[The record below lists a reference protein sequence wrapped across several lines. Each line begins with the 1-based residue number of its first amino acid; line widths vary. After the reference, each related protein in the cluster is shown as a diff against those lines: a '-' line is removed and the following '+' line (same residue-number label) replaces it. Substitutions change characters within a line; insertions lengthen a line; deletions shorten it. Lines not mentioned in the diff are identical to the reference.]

1 MGHAV
6 DQGCDQAGEGG
17 FEVDADVAGL
27 PQRRGHRDDPDDQVA
42 RLVVV
47 ERAGCGNGVGEG
59 SCGDDGDAFEGVD
72 ALESDLAFEAEG
84 DMGQQVAEELALGER
99 GRQDA
104 GQFARGDFLAAG
116 QSRGDVVS
124 PVAVSRP

>member
-1 MGHAV
+1 MPMWAM
-6 DQGCDQAGEGG
+6 AGSS
-17 FEVDADVAGL
+17 VYRRVRVSAGW
-27 PQRRGHRDDPDDQVA
+27 PACH
-42 RLVVV
+42 
-47 ERAGCGNGVGEG
+47 
-59 SCGDDGDAFEGVD
+59 SVD

-124 PVAVSRP
+124 PVAVSLFGEGEQDFFA